1 MSAQFT
7 YEHRTECLK
16 GTVGKK
22 VFNVYAASGG
32 NRASTKLRDR
42 VTRVT
47 FDPAQPGAALPK
59 GKCRLA
65 FLGKPYKH
73 YGDGA
78 VLLWPEKKIL
88 ERYKISKRTFNDFLI
103 HAPGPVGSEGCIV
116 PYRKSD
122 AKALLKAFRTA
133 FGKVDWTAKK
143 DEDKWHGW
151 LEVLDEPIEGLK
163 YRILRTIETD
173 EWKKAQGIDWEAA

>member
-1 MSAQFT
+1 MSARLT
-7 YEHRTECLK
+7 YEHRTECLT
-16 GTVGKK
+16 GTVGTKT
-22 VFNVYAASGG
+22 FHLYAASGG

-59 GKCRLA
+59 GKYRPA

-73 YGDGA
+73 YSDGA

-88 ERYKISKRTFNDFLI
+88 ERYKTSKRTFNNFLI

-116 PYRKSD
+116 SYRRSD
-122 AKALLKAFRTA
+122 AKALSEERRQGA
-133 FGKVDWTAKK
+133 
-143 DEDKWHGW
+143 
-151 LEVLDEPIEGLK
+151 
-163 YRILRTIETD
+163 
-173 EWKKAQGIDWEAA
+173 AQGFPHHVRQGGLGGQEGRRQMAWLAGGPRRADRGTEVPNSAND